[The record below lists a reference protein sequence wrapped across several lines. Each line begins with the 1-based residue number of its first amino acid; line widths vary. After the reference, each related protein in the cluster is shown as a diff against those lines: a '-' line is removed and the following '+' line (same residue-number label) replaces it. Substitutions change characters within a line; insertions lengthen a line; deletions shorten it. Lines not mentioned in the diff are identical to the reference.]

1 MILSI
6 LNNLHKELSTF
17 LISIV
22 ISIIIIVISNSWWQ
36 TSYDEKTMAQSTLI
50 QAKDRYY
57 TALDQKKLLEK
68 FEEKYD
74 QLKSSGIV
82 GEENRL
88 NWVDSIENI
97 TSSNKIPY
105 IKYSIA
111 KRIALNSPQI
121 AQNFPGITLYKSA
134 MTLEMQLLHEG
145 DLYTV
150 LNSLEKMAKGLFD
163 IQNCT
168 IIRNSTQVESLID
181 SQTNKNFSS
190 KCELNWYTMQTKTA
204 ALPVRR

>member
-1 MILSI
+1 MMLSI
-6 LNNLHKELSTF
+6 FNNLHKELSIF

-22 ISIIIIVISNSWWQ
+22 ISTIIIVISNSWWQ
-36 TSYDEKTMAQSTLI
+36 TSYDEKTMAQSTLL

-57 TALDQKKLLEK
+57 TALNQKKLLEK

-74 QLKSSGIV
+74 QLKSAGIV

-88 NWVDSIENI
+88 NWVDSIEKI

-111 KRIALNSPQI
+111 KRIALKSPQL
-121 AQNFPGITLYKSA
+121 AQNYPGITLYKSA

-150 LNSLEKMAKGLFD
+150 LNSLEKKAKGLFD
-163 IQNCT
+163 IKNCT

-204 ALPVRR
+204 TLPVRR